1 MSYTIVY
8 YIWQKAVMLKSN
20 LPDILLS
27 NYKRDIEF
35 NEQNLCL
42 QVIKSFVAKCLH
54 LASENGMTSIA
65 FPALGTGN
73 LGYEH
78 KYVATAMFETVRS
91 FIEGSLYTS
100 VKEIV
105 FNAFDPK
112 SQQVDVCYLM

>member
-1 MSYTIVY
+1 M
-8 YIWQKAVMLKSN
+8 
-20 LPDILLS
+20 
-27 NYKRDIEF
+27 
-35 NEQNLCL
+35 
-42 QVIKSFVAKCLH
+42 AKCLR

-78 KYVATAMFETVRS
+78 KSVATAMFETVRS
-91 FIEGSLYTS
+91 FMEGSLYTS